1 MKDQTLAQ
9 GMTSGLAGLKAGA
22 LDILTDSPASV
33 IALVDSQ
40 FRLIQ
45 ISPVFADL
53 SGSSLTACKGRL
65 LEDALPELAPYL
77 KSIIQQVLDQ
87 ESAMTAPTVVPE
99 LRYTRGGEYV
109 LGAGYQ
115 PVKGE
120 SGHTE
125 GVLITLSPERA
136 ESQPVQARDS
146 DKHAQKI
153 LDHLSTFVFI
163 LSADGSVLDAND
175 LFLTSTGLKL
185 SEVLGKPLWQSELCT
200 DASQTCALLQQAVL
214 EARSGKPSR
223 FDARWKMPEGEIAT
237 VDFQLTP
244 QIDATGEVHRLIAS
258 ARDISERIERE
269 AQLVFSETLLR
280 RIFEATADAL
290 ILADHRGRITLA
302 NARAADMFGYPAD
315 DFARL
320 SVDDLLPD
328 SMRRDHAQLRQGYY
342 HQPIARSMA
351 DKRDLFGRRMD
362 GSLFPIEVG
371 LTPLEISGD
380 KRVLATVVDVT
391 VQKKFQNTLEEA
403 LKAKTA
409 LLNEVHHRVKNNL
422 QVVSSLLSLQARGI
436 PEEIREP
443 FTESQGRIKAMALI
457 HQQFYEKQQMDRIE
471 GLSYLKNLCDL
482 LRQSYTGITR
492 KLRIELDSDQEAV
505 FLSMDQA
512 LPFGLLINELVT
524 NAIKHA
530 FIGRDQGQIRIF
542 VTRAHGEIHLSL
554 HDDGIGIPADKEL
567 GKGSSLGFQLIPDL
581 AKQLDAELQLIR
593 ENGARFEITFAGGVK
608 E

>member
-1 MKDQTLAQ
+1 M
-9 GMTSGLAGLKAGA
+9 
-22 LDILTDSPASV
+22 
-33 IALVDSQ
+33 
-40 FRLIQ
+40 
-45 ISPVFADL
+45 
-53 SGSSLTACKGRL
+53 
-65 LEDALPELAPYL
+65 
-77 KSIIQQVLDQ
+77 
-87 ESAMTAPTVVPE
+87 
-99 LRYTRGGEYV
+99 
-109 LGAGYQ
+109 
-115 PVKGE
+115 
-120 SGHTE
+120 
-125 GVLITLSPERA
+125 
-136 ESQPVQARDS
+136 
-146 DKHAQKI
+146 
-153 LDHLSTFVFI
+153 
-163 LSADGSVLDAND
+163 
-175 LFLTSTGLKL
+175 
-185 SEVLGKPLWQSELCT
+185 
-200 DASQTCALLQQAVL
+200 
-214 EARSGKPSR
+214 
-223 FDARWKMPEGEIAT
+223 
-237 VDFQLTP
+237 
-244 QIDATGEVHRLIAS
+244 
-258 ARDISERIERE
+258 
-269 AQLVFSETLLR
+269 FSETLLR

-542 VTRAHGEIHLSL
+542 VTRAHGEIYLSL
-554 HDDGIGIPADKEL
+554 HDDGIGI
-567 GKGSSLGFQLIPDL
+567 DL
-581 AKQLDAELQLIR
+581 
-593 ENGARFEITFAGGVK
+593 
-608 E
+608 